1 MKKPIKIVFKVLGV
15 IFGIIAIFFII
26 YLVMFFYLMANPQ
39 KAEKFGNAFFTQQFV
54 ALCRQQPQ
62 EKQNRCFALT
72 ADTMENPAICDD
84 APNKDECISL
94 IGKVD
99 PSEFKTQK

>member
-1 MKKPIKIVFKVLGV
+1 MKKLAKTVIKILKVVFAVIGV
-15 IFGIIAIFFII
+15 FFII
-26 YLVMFFYLMANPQ
+26 YFILFFYFMANPQ

-54 ALCRQQPQ
+54 ILCRQEPQ
-62 EKQNRCFALT
+62 AKQNRCFALA

-84 APNKDECISL
+84 APNKDECVNL

-99 PSEFKTQK
+99 PSEFKNKK